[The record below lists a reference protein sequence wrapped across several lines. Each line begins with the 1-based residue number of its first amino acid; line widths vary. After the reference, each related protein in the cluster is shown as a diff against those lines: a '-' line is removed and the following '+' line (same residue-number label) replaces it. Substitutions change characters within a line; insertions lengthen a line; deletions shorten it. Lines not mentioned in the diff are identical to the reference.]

1 VVVYQQK
8 KRKEKLIVRA
18 RIIQAVRDFF
28 IDHNYIE
35 VETPIRIP
43 APAPETHIDA
53 VESGDW
59 FLQTSPELCMKQ
71 LLAVGFGRIF
81 QICKC
86 FRKGERGR
94 WHLPEMTMLEWY
106 RINSNY
112 LDMMNEC
119 ETLISQVARQINS
132 KSMMIYQ
139 GTAIDL
145 APPWRKISVAEAF
158 RRFAS
163 MSMEAALGNDRF
175 DEIMV
180 EAIEPNLGQPQ
191 PVFLYDYPLSRG
203 ALARAKPQ
211 DGRCAERFELYIG
224 GLEICNAFNA
234 IVVKPPAG
242 SFHPCRKNFSPPL
255 VRCPTLRA
263 MHWELIDWQCF
274 LPMRKKLMRWL
285 PLPRKSS
292 DCREIFSSFC
302 GRASF
307 EFLPPRFRRIFLY
320 LQPNPPAVDQQGN

>member
-1 VVVYQQK
+1 MVVYQQK
-8 KRKEKLIVRA
+8 RRKEKLILRA

-28 IDHNYIE
+28 IDHDYIE

-180 EAIEPNLGQPQ
+180 EAIEPNLGQPH
-191 PVFLYDYPLSRG
+191 PVFLYDYPLSRA

-211 DGRCAERFELYIG
+211 DGRFAERFELYIG
-224 GLEICNAFNA
+224 GLEICNAFSELTDPIEQRRRFEFERNRRQASGKLVSPLPEKFLTALGEMPEAAGNA
-234 IVVKPPAG
+234 LGIDRLVMLFADAQKIDEVVA
-242 SFHPCRKNFSPPL
+242 FSPE
-255 VRCPTLRA
+255 
-263 MHWELIDWQCF
+263 EL
-274 LPMRKKLMRWL
+274 
-285 PLPRKSS
+285 
-292 DCREIFSSFC
+292 
-302 GRASF
+302 
-307 EFLPPRFRRIFLY
+307 
-320 LQPNPPAVDQQGN
+320 

>member
-119 ETLISQVARQINS
+119 ETLINQVARQINS
-132 KSMMIYQ
+132 KSMIIYQ

-145 APPWRKISVAEAF
+145 TPPWRKISVAEAF

-224 GLEICNAFNA
+224 GLEICNAFSELTDPVEQRRRFESERNRRQASGRLVSPMPEKFLTALGEMPDAAGNA
-234 IVVKPPAG
+234 LGIDRLAMLFADAQKIDEVVAFTPE
-242 SFHPCRKNFSPPL
+242 
-255 VRCPTLRA
+255 
-263 MHWELIDWQCF
+263 EL
-274 LPMRKKLMRWL
+274 
-285 PLPRKSS
+285 
-292 DCREIFSSFC
+292 
-302 GRASF
+302 
-307 EFLPPRFRRIFLY
+307 
-320 LQPNPPAVDQQGN
+320 